1 MKIFPL
7 PAVLLIAHP
16 CILLAQTVSPAKYQA
31 AGSPEAPL
39 IVDVHASPYRASI
52 NYTVNISKRRFDM
65 HNATIV
71 NMIDFVYGRE
81 DDDGR
86 ENEAVSGGPTWI
98 DLDRFDVV
106 AVIPADRPA
115 LPGAGP
121 DNNVRSG
128 ANAYD
133 KMRLVMRRVLTER
146 FRLKYHT
153 ADRVL
158 PGYVATVAKE
168 GSKLVEAKDAAAP
181 SDCRRAQEKTDTEQT
196 VITCTSETMEHFLQS
211 FGGVFPHPIIN
222 RTGFTKPYNF
232 TLKLSSQ
239 EMQTRAGYIHAL
251 TDAFR
256 KQLGIVIALD
266 GAPQPA
272 IVIDTVEQPTANPVQ
287 IETQIGSL
295 PDLEFEVASVRPV
308 SDQEP
313 QSQSQI
319 RHVGSQIDFI
329 NMTMQELLTQ
339 AWSLP
344 TGAMLGNVP
353 PWLGRARYT
362 IRAKLPQELDARAAF
377 QDQDTLASMLQKLL
391 VDRFQIKYHWGEQEQ
406 DGWELASDNPKMKK
420 ANPGSRSFCKYGP
433 PEGEKDIR
441 TVDSAFNAQ
450 FHCQNVTMG
459 QFADLLQPMAR
470 SEIKNRVSDVTGLT
484 GSYDFSLYYTTGRKM
499 RVDAAAA
506 QAAAKQNASL
516 PDPVTGLSVEDAFRR
531 ELGLRLKKRRGTYP
545 ALILDHIEQVPTEN

>member
-1 MKIFPL
+1 
-7 PAVLLIAHP
+7 
-16 CILLAQTVSPAKYQA
+16 
-31 AGSPEAPL
+31 
-39 IVDVHASPYRASI
+39 
-52 NYTVNISKRRFDM
+52 M

-121 DNNVRSG
+121 DNNVRYG

-222 RTGFTKPYNF
+222 RTGLTKPYNF

-256 KQLGIVIALD
+256 KQLGIVIALG

-272 IVIDTVEQPTANPVQ
+272 IVIDRVEQPTANPAQ
-287 IETQIGSL
+287 IETQIGAL